1 MRPLTRAPLRV
12 DRSTGRPLESAA
24 YTTFAM
30 HAPVRT
36 HFIELPCK
44 VAQCHRYQH
53 GWVTTLDPM
62 REEHLVFIQHIVSGR
77 SGRRWS
83 HGERTPEGYMTF
95 VFPPGQSCFRN
106 SHHQRDESKRELYV
120 IRSGDYRTPYARRDP
135 KAVSFDNWV
144 EAFDKNQTALVKAH
158 EARME

>member
-1 MRPLTRAPLRV
+1 MRTLFRAPLRS
-12 DRSTGRPLESAA
+12 DPQTGRPLESAA

-44 VAQCHRYQH
+44 VAQCRRYVH
-53 GWVTTLDPM
+53 GWVTTLDPG
-62 REEHLVFIQHIVSGR
+62 REEHLPLIQHIVSGR

-83 HGERTPEGYMTF
+83 RGENTPEGYMTF
-95 VFPPGQSCFRN
+95 VFPPGQACFRN
-106 SHHQRDESKRELYV
+106 SHHQRDESKQELYV
-120 IRSGDYRTPYARRDP
+120 VRRGDFRMPYAQRESR
-135 KAVSFDNWV
+135 VMGFDNWI
-144 EAFDKNQTALVKAH
+144 ETFDKNQKALVKAH